1 MCGIS
6 GYINTNKQPVSKDI
20 LKKMADAIKHR
31 GPDGEGFW
39 MNDNVGIAHRRLSVI
54 DLSDAGNQPMISK
67 DGRFILTYNG
77 EIYNYKELRKQLISK
92 GYIFFSKS
100 DSEVVLNSLIEWGQN
115 AIIKFNG
122 MFAFALW
129 DNKKREFLIARDRYG
144 IKPLYYSF
152 QNKTFSFAS
161 EQKSIIAQKSFEK
174 KIEHQVFMEYFTFQ
188 NIFTNRTFFKDI
200 YLLQPGYFG
209 VFSENK
215 KTLDFFKYWDFTFK
229 SDEKLNE
236 KDYQE
241 QLKFYFKQ
249 AVDRQLVSD
258 VEIGT
263 YLSGGIDSGS
273 ITAIASNK
281 FPNLKTFTCGFDL
294 SEVSS
299 LELGF
304 DERKKAEQI
313 SSFLKTEQYEMI
325 LKSGDIEKCLQRLA
339 WHIEEPRVGQ
349 SYPNYYI
356 AQLASKFVKVV
367 LSGSGGDELFA
378 GYPWR
383 YYKSSNSQDFESFI
397 DSYYLY
403 WQRLIDN
410 KDIKKLLNPIWNDVK
425 DVWTRDIFR
434 NVFLEHD
441 ITLNSPTDYINH
453 SLYFEAKTFLHG
465 LLIIEDKISMS
476 FGLENRV
483 PFLDNDLVDFA
494 MRCPLNLKLNNL
506 ENNFRIDENY
516 TGSKTHKYFQKTNDG
531 KLILRKALS
540 EYLPEFITNAE
551 KKGFSSP
558 DASWFKNQSIEWVKD
573 KLFNKKAKIYDY
585 LDFKTSKN
593 LLEEHIYGKK
603 NRRLFIWSLLNLDEY
618 LKQNCE

>member
-20 LKKMADAIKHR
+20 LKRMADAIKHR

-174 KIEHQVFMEYFTFQ
+174 KIEHQAFMEYFTFQ
-188 NIFTNRTFFKDI
+188 NIFTNKTFFKDI

-209 VFSENK
+209 VFKEKNE
-215 KTLDFFKYWDFTFK
+215 TLVFTKYWDYLFK
-229 SDEKLNE
+229 SNKSL
-236 KDYQE
+236 KKRDYQE
-241 QLKFYFKQ
+241 QLNFFFKQ
-249 AVDRQLVSD
+249 AVERQLVSD
-258 VEIGT
+258 VEVGS

-273 ITAIASNK
+273 IAAIATTK
-281 FPNLKTFTCGFDL
+281 FPSLKTFTCGFDL
-294 SEVSS
+294 SSVSG

-304 DERKKAEQI
+304 DERKKAEEI

-325 LKSGDIEKCLQRLA
+325 LKSGDMEKCLKRLT

-383 YYKSSNSQDFESFI
+383 YYKSSNSQDFEEFI

-410 KDIKKLLNPIWNDVK
+410 KDIKNLLKPIWNDVK

-434 NVFLEHD
+434 NVFFDHEIALD
-441 ITLNSPTDYINH
+441 TSTDYINH

-465 LLIIEDKISMS
+465 LLLIEDKISMS

-494 MRCPLNLKLNNL
+494 MSCPLNLKLKNL
-506 ENNFRIDENY
+506 ENNLRIDENFF
-516 TGSKTHKYFQKTNDG
+516 GNKEKKYFQKTNDG
-531 KLILRKALS
+531 KQILREALS
-540 EYLPEFITNAE
+540 KYLPDGITSAQ
-551 KKGFSSP
+551 KQGFSSP
-558 DASWFKNQSIEWVKD
+558 DATWFKGQSIGWVKG
-573 KLFNKKAKIYDY
+573 KLFNKNAKIYEFLDY
-585 LDFKTSKN
+585 NTSIS
-593 LLEEHIYGKK
+593 LLNDHITGKK

-618 LKQNCE
+618 LNQYV

>member
-558 DASWFKNQSIEWVKD
+558 DASWFKNQSIEWVKN